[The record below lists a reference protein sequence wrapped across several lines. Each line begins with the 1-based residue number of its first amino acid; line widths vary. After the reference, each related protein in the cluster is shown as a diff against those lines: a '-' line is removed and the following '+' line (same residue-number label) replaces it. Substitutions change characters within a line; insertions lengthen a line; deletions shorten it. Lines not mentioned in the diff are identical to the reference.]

1 MLVTSMLRPGAE
13 ALWQDQRLWID
24 TTLQEMPGDMRVQ
37 VVAESITDPE
47 AMRWQSGGYHLFFEE
62 LVMEHA
68 HPRGKPADPPSW
80 PAGATLLEWSLE
92 SAVSAFEVYEAAFRE
107 RPGFPG
113 WTRAEWIERMT
124 GDEAFLPVASLC
136 ARIGGVAAG
145 YVLSAPGWVGQ
156 VGVLPAFRRR
166 GLAGA
171 LVTEALSR
179 QRALGH
185 DTVHLHVNV
194 NNPGALATWRALGF
208 EVVGRRGRFERRAVP
223 R

>member
-1 MLVTSMLRPGAE
+1 
-13 ALWQDQRLWID
+13 
-24 TTLQEMPGDMRVQ
+24 
-37 VVAESITDPE
+37 
-47 AMRWQSGGYHLFFEE
+47 
-62 LVMEHA
+62 
-68 HPRGKPADPPSW
+68 
-80 PAGATLLEWSLE
+80 
-92 SAVSAFEVYEAAFRE
+92 
-107 RPGFPG
+107 
-113 WTRAEWIERMT
+113 MT